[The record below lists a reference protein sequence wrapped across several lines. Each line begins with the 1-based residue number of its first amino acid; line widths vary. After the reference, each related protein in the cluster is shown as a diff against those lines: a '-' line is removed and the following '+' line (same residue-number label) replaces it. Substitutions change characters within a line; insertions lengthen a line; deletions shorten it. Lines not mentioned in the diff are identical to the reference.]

1 MNQSFELTPG
11 RLRELRGFAIAAR
24 LLNFSRAAKEAGCT
38 PSVLSR
44 RIASLEEAVG
54 GKLFLRTT
62 RRMALTPRGEQLLA
76 HCERLD
82 AVMLD
87 LAADLRPRGGEPA
100 GRLCVHLPASY
111 GRLRVA
117 PVLARFMARH
127 PQIRIE
133 AVYDDAY
140 ADLVAGRIDLAVRVG
155 RLEDA
160 QLVARRVGEMRRYL
174 CAAPSYLASVPAPA
188 DPAELKAHR
197 CIAFSGLRTGTL
209 WQFSQGRRRRSVR
222 VDPVLTCNDSTAVRE
237 ALLAGVGIGIQGD
250 YMADALIASGQ
261 LVRVLPDWALS
272 VSPVQL
278 LWLPGA
284 DRAPALRALIEWL
297 ATELHAGDT
306 ASTPPNA
313 RRC

>member
-1 MNQSFELTPG
+1 MNQSFELTPN

-24 LLNFSRAAKEAGCT
+24 RLNFSRAAHEAGCT

-44 RIASLEEAVG
+44 RIASLEAAVG

-62 RRMALTPRGEQLLA
+62 RRMTLTPRGEQLLA

-87 LAADLRPRGGEPA
+87 LAADLRPRSGDPA
-100 GRLCVHLPASY
+100 GRLCLNLPASY

-117 PVLARFMARH
+117 PLLARFMARH
-127 PQIRIE
+127 PRIRIE

-155 RLEDA
+155 RLADA
-160 QLVARRVGEMRRYL
+160 QLVARRVDGMRRYL
-174 CAAPSYLASVPAPA
+174 CASPSYLAAAPA
-188 DPAELKAHR
+188 LTDPAELKAQR
-197 CIAFSGLRTGTL
+197 CVAFSGLRTGTL

-222 VDPVLTCNDSTAVRE
+222 IDPVLTCNDSVATRE

-250 YMADALIASGQ
+250 YMADALVARGK
-261 LVRVLPDWALS
+261 LVRVLPEWEIS
-272 VSPVQL
+272 TSPIQL
-278 LWLPGA
+278 VWLPGA
-284 DRAPALRALIEWL
+284 DRAPALRALIDYL
-297 ATELHAGDT
+297 AAGL
-306 ASTPPNA
+306 A
-313 RRC
+313 RPAAP